1 MMIFLFVELLS
12 RLVQIDW
19 NRDIPVAVFLDY
31 HDQNWGPDWLLLSYV
46 KRPDDVL
53 CHLLLPSSNAV
64 AHILIRF
71 A

>member
-19 NRDIPVAVFLDY
+19 ILDIPVAVLLDY
-31 HDQNWGPDWLLLSYV
+31 RDQNWGPDWLLLSYIE
-46 KRPDDVL
+46 RPGDVL
-53 CHLLLPSSNAV
+53 CHPLLPSLDVV
-64 AHILIRF
+64 ARMLIHS